1 MPAAAT
7 RPKATTRSSIAGV
20 FVDTS
25 FFAALLVPRD
35 TNHHRAK
42 AAVEALASSRLSDTL
57 LTTNNVILETI
68 TVARYEGNH
77 QMAVRA
83 AELLYGGTMAR
94 VYRTTAED
102 EAEAVVYLRRHQD
115 KEYSAVDCLSFV
127 VMLKQGLTE
136 ALAFDADF
144 AHRFVLRPG
153 PK

>member
-1 MPAAAT
+1 M
-7 RPKATTRSSIAGV
+7 I

-25 FFAALLVPRD
+25 FFAALLLPKD
-35 TNHHRAK
+35 ANHHRAK
-42 AAVEALASSRLSDTL
+42 AAVEELASSRLSDTL

-77 QMAVRA
+77 QTAVRA

-102 EAEAVVYLRRHQD
+102 ETEAVVYLRRHQD

-127 VMLKQGLTE
+127 VMIKHGLTE

-144 AHRFVLRPG
+144 AHRFVVRPG